1 MKNKRKV
8 PPIPT
13 YKDSE
18 LCSFALRGKNNISS
32 YMGLFSTKSLL
43 LQIQYL
49 KTGSKSYFNS
59 SVCRGWL
66 ERMLSAGGCR
76 STVWNLQGTKL
87 GCCFFK
93 YFLLTSSYL
102 VSDSERQKGCQGPSQ
117 CYTLTAMDSIHG
129 KAGTLNF
136 RGIWQF
142 AFV

>member
-32 YMGLFSTKSLL
+32 YMGLFSTESLL

-59 SVCRGWL
+59 SVCRWL
-66 ERMLSAGGCR
+66 AGKNAQCWWVQEYSVESAR
-76 STVWNLQGTKL
+76 N
-87 GCCFFK
+87 
-93 YFLLTSSYL
+93 
-102 VSDSERQKGCQGPSQ
+102 
-117 CYTLTAMDSIHG
+117 
-129 KAGTLNF
+129 
-136 RGIWQF
+136 
-142 AFV
+142 